1 MTLPSIVLGLVCAWL
16 IGALF
21 HLVVDGG
28 GARLILYLVLSTVGF
43 SVGHWISSVQGW
55 SFLPVGPLQ
64 LGFGILGSLVFL
76 LLGHWLS
83 QMRIEP
89 GAHDGTV

>member
-1 MTLPSIVLGLVCAWL
+1 MVFALVGAWL
-16 IGALF
+16 LGALF
-21 HLVVDGG
+21 HLAVDGG
-28 GARLILYLVLSTVGF
+28 GARLALYLVLSTLGF
-43 SVGHWISSVQGW
+43 AAGHWIAIAQGW

-64 LGFGILGSLVFL
+64 LGFGVLGSLAFL

-83 QMRIEP
+83 QIRIET